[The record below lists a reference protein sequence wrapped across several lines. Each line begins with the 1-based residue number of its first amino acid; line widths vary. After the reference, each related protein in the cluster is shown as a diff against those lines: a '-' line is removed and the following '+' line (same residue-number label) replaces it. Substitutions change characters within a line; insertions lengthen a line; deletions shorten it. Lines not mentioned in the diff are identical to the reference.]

1 MNTPATLFTLAGKT
15 AFVAG
20 ASSGIGLHTAR
31 LLAQAGASVVLAA
44 RRADRLSDAVASL
57 RAEGLQANAVSLDL
71 MDPSSIAPAWKAA
84 EQVLGGPVDILF
96 NNAGTIYVERFVDQ
110 TLEEVTRI
118 FDTNLKGNFL
128 VAQEAAR
135 HMTARGTGCIIN
147 VASSSG
153 LRAGGH
159 MSSYGASK
167 AGLIHLTQIMAL
179 ELAGKGVR
187 VNALAP
193 GNIQTDMHAHF
204 ADHGFEDSIRKRIP
218 MRRFGQPADLD
229 GATLLLAS
237 DAGRYITGAILPVD
251 GGQTL
256 SWM

>member
-1 MNTPATLFTLAGKT
+1 MNGIAQMFDLCGKT

-31 LLAQAGASVVLAA
+31 LLAEAGASVVLAA
-44 RRADRLSDAVASL
+44 RRIDRLKESVSSL
-57 RAEGLQANAVSLDL
+57 RADGHHACAVSLDVTEKA
-71 MDPSSIAPAWKAA
+71 SIAPAWEEA
-84 EQVLGGPVDILF
+84 EFQTGEPIDILF
-96 NNAGTIYVERFVDQ
+96 NNAGIIYIERFTEQNHD
-110 TLEEVTRI
+110 EVARI
-118 FDTNLKGNFL
+118 FDTNLKGAFL

-135 HMTARGTGCIIN
+135 HMAVRNCGSIIN

-167 AGLIHLTQIMAL
+167 AGLIHLTHIMAL

-193 GNIQTDMHAHF
+193 GNILTEMQAHF
-204 ADHGFEDSIRKRIP
+204 TSHGFDESIRKRIP
-218 MRRFGQPADLD
+218 MRRFGNPADLD

-237 DAGRYITGAILPVD
+237 DASKYITGAVLPVD
-251 GGQTL
+251 GGQIL